1 MRQIVTIDKKG
12 RLVTPKEIREKLNF
26 KEGGKVN
33 VNLEKDGRI
42 VINVKKLT
50 VDDIY
55 GVAGKESVRIK
66 EIEEASGFE
75 DNE

>member
-12 RLVTPKEIREKLNF
+12 RIVIPKEIREKLNF
-26 KEGGKVN
+26 KEGSKVN

-42 VINVKKLT
+42 VINVKRLT

-66 EIEEASGFE
+66 EIEEPT
-75 DNE
+75 